1 MPFMLKITWDIKVGA
16 EAEFRSNQEKLCEV
30 MRKACHDSAAG
41 AFVLHPR
48 ATRDSSV

>member
-1 MPFMLKITWDIKVGA
+1 MPFMLKITWDIKAGA

-30 MRKACHDSAAG
+30 MCKAYHDSAAR

-48 ATRDSSV
+48 ADRDSSV